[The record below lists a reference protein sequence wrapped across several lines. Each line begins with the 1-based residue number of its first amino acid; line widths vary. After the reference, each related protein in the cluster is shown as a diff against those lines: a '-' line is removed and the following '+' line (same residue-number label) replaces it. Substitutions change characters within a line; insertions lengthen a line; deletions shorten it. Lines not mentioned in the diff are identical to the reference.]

1 MRLQD
6 CILDVDRVVTHPL
19 TRTSPEEEW
28 VEARD
33 SGAIPHSLFG
43 LYEAADYLS
52 FGAASGFLADPERML
67 FGYFG
72 MLLRGLRDALV
83 EGAELAREFEQAQA
97 NVYDP
102 VKKLRGEQWDPRAP
116 IRARRTFRYLTVTIS
131 SCLDSF
137 SELIALFFTGRIPGL
152 KLGTAEFVKVEKWL
166 RSPLQSPG
174 SIVSPQDHHL
184 QSLYRELQ
192 PIVCA
197 GGPERDW
204 LPLLRL
210 YRNKSAH
217 MGDHMFMIMSFHD
230 NKGVFHAFM
239 PRQWPYIFEK
249 HLSVGGAQQQP
260 QQEEIRNHVEEVS
273 VHQDM
278 ISYVHD
284 LLKKAQGLLAIGCQC
299 LQVAYRD
306 FRSFQPNSAAL
317 TQLDDNAQKYAFLYF
332 ENQPEMSG
340 DPNRTA

>member
-6 CILDVDRVVTHPL
+6 CMLDIDGVVTHPL
-19 TRTSPEEEW
+19 ARTSPEEEW
-28 VEARD
+28 VSARD
-33 SGAIPHSLFG
+33 SGAIPRSLFG
-43 LYEAADYLS
+43 LYESANYLS
-52 FGAASGFLADPERML
+52 FGAAPGFLADPERML

-72 MLLRGLRDALV
+72 MLLRSLRDALV
-83 EGAELAREFEQAQA
+83 EGAELVKEFEQAQG

-116 IRARRTFRYLTVTIS
+116 LRARRTFRYLTVTIS
-131 SCLDSF
+131 SCLDNF
-137 SELIALFFTGRIPGL
+137 SELLALFFTGRIPGL
-152 KLGTAEFVKVEKWL
+152 ELGKAEFVKFEEWL
-166 RSPLQSPG
+166 RKPLQSTS

-192 PIVCA
+192 PIVCT
-197 GGPERDW
+197 GGPEQDW

-230 NKGVFHAFM
+230 SKGVFYAFM
-239 PRQWPYIFEK
+239 PRQWPYILEK

-260 QQEEIRNHVEEVS
+260 DQEQIRNHLEEVL

-278 ISYVHD
+278 VSYAKD
-284 LLKKAQGLLAIGCQC
+284 LLKKVQEVLAIGCQY

-306 FRSFQPNSAAL
+306 FRSFQPNSTAL
-317 TQLDDNAQKYAFLYF
+317 TQLDGNARKYAFLHF
-332 ENQPEMSG
+332 EN
-340 DPNRTA
+340 R